1 MNWFRFI
8 QRSARPRENTVS
20 LGRRDDERYERW
32 SRAVKRT
39 RVSRNLL
46 NIAWTAGPVTVL
58 GLSGGYY
65 IGYGRPPSIELVTY
79 FVSFT
84 VLSGLIGLIAK
95 IVYDSVH
102 GTAKEQ
108 AQADVIEAI
117 DKLGDLILAVRD
129 LAMEGLDP
137 EVRRREAAVQLLQRV
152 DLSPEGVAFACEE
165 LTGNP
170 ALGRWLAQIDTF
182 RRAGLY
188 SRIRD
193 IHQERG
199 EEFEHIVADL
209 RQIAPVAAGILRE
222 RYLGRAPK
230 LQLGVPRDEFFLER
244 VMAAIEQDNPLL
256 MTTTDVEAMLVLA
269 FELVNGREIPMLM
282 FSYTGKWRL
291 AGALDQMEAARS
303 RYRIAQAAASN
314 RIRAL
319 ASWLV
324 EVDLL
329 AYEEVPE
336 GLSSHLLVERVVLAL
351 DELATLLDDL
361 CRGLREDQPDA
372 QSRGDLR
379 RLAENLATALRL
391 YRTAHEAFQEVG
403 RVHAELLRTSEAWEA
418 LTSRDLD
425 ASEQLRV
432 GPGRR
437 GLRIVEKVVSLE
449 EDARESVCQHLVRYL
464 HGEHLEKRGR
474 RFFTRR
480 DGRRRPLT
488 LDGAR
493 QLAVEVALA
502 LEPHIGLSRPEV
514 QRGVGATQASYLGS
528 LEPGMSAQ
536 EKRILGEAMALE
548 VEQDMSRAAE
558 RLALALVKHYRVR
571 LTDAARD
578 FLIETYGA
586 RPQVLSMISQSHLD
600 EMPRISLLSLRP
612 PVVPSPRRDWYR
624 SLVRARR
631 VLPD

>member
-1 MNWFRFI
+1 MGW
-8 QRSARPRENTVS
+8 SGRPRENAVS
-20 LGRRDDERYERW
+20 LGRRDDERYQRW

-65 IGYGRPPSIELVTY
+65 IGYGRPPSLELVTY

-84 VLSGLIGLIAK
+84 VLSGLIGLVAK
-95 IVYDSVH
+95 IVYDSIH
-102 GTAKEQ
+102 GSAKEQ
-108 AQADVIEAI
+108 ARVDVMEAI
-117 DKLGDLILAVRD
+117 DTLGDLILAVRD
-129 LAMEGLDP
+129 LAMEGLEP

-193 IHQERG
+193 IHQEKG

-222 RYLGRAPK
+222 RYLGRAPR
-230 LQLGVPRDEFFLER
+230 LQLGAPRDEFFLER
-244 VMAAIEQDNPLL
+244 VMAAIEQDNFLL
-256 MTTTDVEAMLVLA
+256 MTTADVEAMLVLA
-269 FELVNGREIPMLM
+269 FELINGREIPMLM

-291 AGALDQMEAARS
+291 AGALDRMEAARS

-324 EVDLL
+324 EADLL
-329 AYEEVPE
+329 LYEAVPE

-351 DELATLLDDL
+351 DTLAAQVDDL
-361 CRGLREDQPDA
+361 SRTGDMPK
-372 QSRGDLR
+372 SRGDLL
-379 RLAENLATALRL
+379 RLAEHLATALRL

-403 RVHAELLRTSEAWEA
+403 RVHAELLRASEAWEA

-437 GLRIVEKVVSLE
+437 GLRIVEKVVSLDE
-449 EDARESVCQHLVRYL
+449 EARESVCQHLVKYL

-514 QRGVGATQASYLGS
+514 QRGVGATQASYLGN

-571 LTDAARD
+571 LTDAARH

-586 RPQVLSMISQSHLD
+586 RPQVLGMISQSHVE

-612 PVVPSPRRDWYR
+612 PLVPSPRRHWYR
-624 SLVRARR
+624 GLVRARR
-631 VLPD
+631 LLAD

>member
-1 MNWFRFI
+1 MNWFRFL
-8 QRSARPRENTVS
+8 QRSARSRENTVS
-20 LGRRDDERYERW
+20 LDRRDYERYERW

-65 IGYGRPPSIELVTY
+65 IGYGRPPSIEMLTY

-84 VLSGLIGLIAK
+84 VLSGLIGMVAK
-95 IVYDSVH
+95 IVYDSTH
-102 GTAKEQ
+102 GSAKEQ
-108 AQADVIEAI
+108 AQADVMEAV

-129 LAMEGLDP
+129 LAMEGLEP

-165 LTGNP
+165 LTGSQ
-170 ALGRWLAQIDTF
+170 ALGKCLAHIDTF

-193 IHQERG
+193 IHQSFG
-199 EEFEHIVADL
+199 EEFDRIVADL
-209 RQIAPVAAGILRE
+209 RQIAPVAASILRE
-222 RYLGRAPK
+222 RYMGGAPK
-230 LQLGVPRDEFFLER
+230 LQRGVPRDEFFLER

-256 MTTTDVEAMLVLA
+256 MTTADVEAMLVLA
-269 FELVNGREIPMLM
+269 FELINGREIPMLM

-329 AYEEVPE
+329 AYQEVPE
-336 GLSSHLLVERVVLAL
+336 GLSSHLLVDRVVQAL
-351 DELATLLDDL
+351 DELATLVNELS
-361 CRGLREDQPDA
+361 RGQMEDGTA
-372 QSRGDLR
+372 SRGDLR

-403 RVHAELLRTSEAWEA
+403 RVHAEMLRASESWEA

-432 GPGRR
+432 GPGRQ
-437 GLRIVEKVVSLE
+437 GLRIVEKVISLD
-449 EDARESVCQHLVRYL
+449 EDAREAVCQHLVNYL

-480 DGRRRPLT
+480 DGRRRALT

-502 LEPHIGLSRPEV
+502 LEPHMGLSRPEI
-514 QRGVGATQASYLGS
+514 QRGVGATHASYLGS

-536 EKRILGEAMALE
+536 EKRILGEAMAVD

-586 RPQVLSMISQSHLD
+586 RPQVLSMISQSHVE

-612 PVVPSPRRDWYR
+612 PVVPTPRRDWYR

>member
-1 MNWFRFI
+1 M
-8 QRSARPRENTVS
+8 QRSTRSRENTVS

-102 GTAKEQ
+102 GSAKEQ
-108 AQADVIEAI
+108 AQADVMEAV

-165 LTGNP
+165 LTGSQP
-170 ALGRWLAQIDTF
+170 LGRWLAQIDTF

-199 EEFEHIVADL
+199 EAFESIVTDL

-222 RYLGRAPK
+222 RYLGSAPK
-230 LQLGVPRDEFFLER
+230 LQQGVPRDEFFLER

-256 MTTTDVEAMLVLA
+256 MTTADVEAMLVLA
-269 FELVNGREIPMLM
+269 FELINGREIPMLM

-336 GLSSHLLVERVVLAL
+336 GLSSHLLVERVVQAL
-351 DELATLLDDL
+351 DELTTLVDDL
-361 CRGLREDQPDA
+361 SRVLLENHLEP
-372 QSRGDLR
+372 RGDLR

-391 YRTAHEAFQEVG
+391 YRTAYEAFQEVG
-403 RVHAELLRTSEAWEA
+403 RVHAELLRASESWET

-425 ASEQLRV
+425 DSEQLRV

-437 GLRIVEKVVSLE
+437 GLRIVERVVSLD
-449 EDARESVCQHLVRYL
+449 EDAREAVCQHLVSYL

-480 DGRRRPLT
+480 DGRRRLLT

-502 LEPHIGLSRPEV
+502 LEPHIGLSRPEI

-536 EKRILGEAMALE
+536 EKRVLGEAMALE

-571 LTDAARD
+571 LTDAARE

-612 PVVPSPRRDWYR
+612 PVVSSPRRDWYR
-624 SLVRARR
+624 GLVRARR